1 MPYHTQNHIYTYV
14 YLTIIDT
21 MSKNQQQAN
30 NDKLQNTQRQVD
42 DVVGV
47 MRDNVEMVL
56 ERDAR
61 LTDLEDRSN
70 TLEDGAQ
77 RFQSVGR
84 QVKRK
89 MWYKNMKW
97 WFILSG
103 FIIVILIIIVLLIIK
118 PWEK

>member
-1 MPYHTQNHIYTYV
+1 
-14 YLTIIDT
+14 
-21 MSKNQQQAN
+21 MSGEH
-30 NDKLQNTQRQVD
+30 DKLEHTQRQVD

-84 QVKRK
+84 QVCMYVFVCVFR
-89 MWYKNMKW
+89 YYYSYN
-97 WFILSG
+97 
-103 FIIVILIIIVLLIIK
+103 
-118 PWEK
+118 PR

>member
-1 MPYHTQNHIYTYV
+1 
-14 YLTIIDT
+14 
-21 MSKNQQQAN
+21 MSHQEH
-30 NDKLQNTQRQVD
+30 DKLEHTQRQVD

-84 QVKRK
+84 QVC
-89 MWYKNMKW
+89 MY
-97 WFILSG
+97 
-103 FIIVILIIIVLLIIK
+103 VILLFISQTPLTLVVVNIAC
-118 PWEK
+118 